1 MEDAVSAHQRPKLEH
16 YKGSTFLVFKTLLET
31 DPHHPL
37 RLGEISVFL
46 GENFVVTVRHGAANP
61 LSGVRHRVEGQ
72 PELLQHGPSAVLY
85 AVADAIVD
93 SYTSYAQLMQ
103 DSIDELETEVFSPV
117 RGDYGGPIYAL
128 KRNAIVFARAVMPL
142 VMPTKALVAGEEDRI
157 AKETQPYFRDV
168 ADHVL
173 RATDGAR
180 EWNELLDHMLDA
192 DRSRVSVQQ
201 NDDMRRIS
209 AWAAILAIPTA
220 IAGIYGM
227 NFDDMPELHYHYS
240 YYVVLGIMATV
251 VRDPVCAAEAGEVAV
266 TSAAC
271 RRTEAERGF
280 RTIPGSSCGLG
291 TRPMSICCGI
301 SRRGWA
307 FRQSRGLRRPVGR
320 FHGRVVVFGDRWG
333 PHARHWR

>member
-1 MEDAVSAHQRPKLEH
+1 MACGIIARMIVDSATYQNGRRVSAPEDLSDALHQARTCGDPAAFLWLGLFEPEPDELDLVAREFGLHPLAVEDAVSAHQRPKLEH
-16 YKGSTFLVFKTLLET
+16 YKGSTFLVFKTLLEA

-37 RLGEISVFL
+37 QLGEISVFL
-46 GENFVVTVRHGAANP
+46 GENFVITVRHGGANP
-61 LSGVRHRVEGQ
+61 LSGVRHRVENQ
-72 PELLQHGPSAVLY
+72 PELLRHGPSAVLY
-85 AVADAIVD
+85 AVADSIVD
-93 SYTSYAQLMQ
+93 TYTGYAQLMQ

-117 RGDYGGPIYAL
+117 RGDYAGPIYAL
-128 KRNAIVFARAVMPL
+128 KRNAIVFSRAVMPL
-142 VMPTKALVAGEEDRI
+142 VMPVKALVDGEELRL

-227 NFDDMPELHYHYS
+227 NFDNMPELHYHYS
-240 YYVVLGIMATV
+240 YYIVLGIMATA
-251 VRDPVCAAEAGEVAV
+251 CAILYVLLKRAKW
-266 TSAAC
+266 
-271 RRTEAERGF
+271 
-280 RTIPGSSCGLG
+280 L
-291 TRPMSICCGI
+291 
-301 SRRGWA
+301 
-307 FRQSRGLRRPVGR
+307 
-320 FHGRVVVFGDRWG
+320 
-333 PHARHWR
+333 